1 MLLEKAA
8 FDCSAEFVDGQIGK
22 LGMLTELL
30 GYPQT
35 IFAIKQEILHA
46 SLCLLA
52 AHD

>member
-8 FDCSAEFVDGQIGK
+8 FDCSAGFVDGQIGK